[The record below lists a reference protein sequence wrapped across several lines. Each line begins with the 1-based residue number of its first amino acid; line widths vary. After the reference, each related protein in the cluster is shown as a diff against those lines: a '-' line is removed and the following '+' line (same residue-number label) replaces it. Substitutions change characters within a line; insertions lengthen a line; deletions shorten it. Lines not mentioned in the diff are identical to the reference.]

1 MPLLDSHFHLWHP
14 AELRYPWLD
23 EIPAL
28 RRRFGPD
35 EYRAGAEGVP
45 VNAAI
50 FVEANP
56 DPAQGLAEAR
66 RVSRLAA
73 ANPWIAGIV
82 AFVDLTAGKVGEA
95 LDALAELP
103 LVRGIRHNIQGN
115 APGFAIARPYVEG
128 AREVGR
134 RGLVFDLCATHDQ
147 LPEVIALVD
156 RAPDTRFVLDHC
168 AKPAIREGLLD
179 PWRGDLVRLAE
190 RPNVSCKISGL
201 LTEAGPGAM
210 VETVLPYASHA
221 VETFGVER
229 VMYGSDWPVLTLA
242 GSHSGWYDVT
252 RSLTR
257 GWSTD
262 EARGFYDENARR
274 AYGIAPAAP
283 LSDPSID
290 RV

>member
-14 AELRYPWLD
+14 AELSYPWLD
-23 EIPAL
+23 ELPAL
-28 RRRFGPD
+28 RRAFSPD
-35 EYRAGAEGVP
+35 DYRAGAEGVP
-45 VNAAI
+45 VDAAI

-56 DPAQGLAEAR
+56 LPAQGLAEAE

-73 ANPWIAGIV
+73 ENPWIVGII
-82 AFVDLTAGKVGEA
+82 AFVDLTAGKVVEA
-95 LDALAELP
+95 LDALEELP

-115 APGFAIARPYVEG
+115 AAGFAIAQSYVEG
-128 AREVGR
+128 VREVGR

-147 LPEVIALVD
+147 LPEVIDLVD

-179 PWRGDLVRLAE
+179 PWRGDLARLAE

-201 LTEAGPGAM
+201 LTESGPGAT
-210 VETVLPYASHA
+210 VERVLPYASHA

-283 LSDPSID
+283 LSDHSID

>member
-1 MPLLDSHFHLWHP
+1 LSLLDSHFHLWHP

-28 RRRFGPD
+28 RRPFGPD

-45 VNAAI
+45 VSSAI

-56 DPAQGLAEAR
+56 DPAEGIAEAR

-73 ANPWIAGIV
+73 ENPWIAGIV
-82 AFVDLTAGKVGEA
+82 AFVDLTAGKVGET
-95 LDALAELP
+95 LDALGELP

-115 APGFAIARPYVEG
+115 APGFAIARSYVAG
-128 AREVGR
+128 VREVGR

-147 LPEVIALVD
+147 LPEIIELVD
-156 RAPDTRFVLDHC
+156 RAPATSFVLDHC
-168 AKPAIREGLLD
+168 AKPPIREGRLD
-179 PWRGDLVRLAE
+179 PWRADLARLAE
-190 RPNVSCKISGL
+190 RPHVSCKVSGL
-201 LTEAGPGAM
+201 LTEAGPGGAP
-210 VETVLPYASHA
+210 ETVLPYVAHA
-221 VETFGVER
+221 VEAFGEER

-262 EARGFYDENARR
+262 ATRGFFHENARR
-274 AYGIAPAAP
+274 VYGIAPAAQ
-283 LSDPSID
+283 LSDDSID

>member
-1 MPLLDSHFHLWHP
+1 MSLLDSHFHLWQP
-14 AELRYPWLD
+14 AELTYPWLD
-23 EIPAL
+23 EMPTL
-28 RRRFGPD
+28 RRPFGPE

-45 VNAAI
+45 VSAAI

-56 DPAQGLAEAR
+56 HPAQGLEEAR

-73 ANPWIAGIV
+73 RNPWIAGIV
-82 AFVDLTAGKVGEA
+82 AFVDLTSGGVGEA
-95 LDALAELP
+95 LDALDELP
-103 LVRGIRHNIQGN
+103 LVRGVRHNIQGN
-115 APGFAIARPYVEG
+115 APGFATARAYVEG

-147 LPEVIALVD
+147 LPEVIDLVD
-156 RAPDTRFVLDHC
+156 RAPDTPFVLDHC
-168 AKPAIREGLLD
+168 AKPAIREGRLD
-179 PWRGDLVRLAE
+179 PWRADLARLAE

-201 LTEAGPGAM
+201 LTEAGPGAT
-210 VETVLPYASHA
+210 VETVLPYAAYA
-221 VETFGVER
+221 VEAFGVER

-242 GSHSGWYDVT
+242 GSHADWYDVT

-262 EARGFYDENARR
+262 EARGFFHENARR
-274 AYGIAPAAP
+274 AYRLAPIP
-283 LSDPSID
+283 QLSADSID